1 MIKIFIYDDSEAR
14 RDSLEALIELT
25 DNFQF
30 VGSAGD
36 CTNVENDMK
45 VATPDIVLMD
55 IEMPNVDGID
65 GVKMIKSSF
74 PHIKIIMQTVYDDT
88 ENIFKALQ
96 HGAEG
101 YILKKASINNIIDSI
116 SMVYNGGAFMTPSVA
131 LQVMNYFKK
140 TPIKDEKLESLTV
153 RESEVLKLLSEGLS
167 YKMVA
172 DQLNITY
179 HTVNNHIKHIYEKL
193 HVHSVGEAI
202 AYALTKRV

>member
-88 ENIFKALQ
+88 ENIFKKHFNMERRL
-96 HGAEG
+96 
-101 YILKKASINNIIDSI
+101 YIEKASIN
-116 SMVYNGGAFMTPSVA
+116 
-131 LQVMNYFKK
+131 
-140 TPIKDEKLESLTV
+140 
-153 RESEVLKLLSEGLS
+153 
-167 YKMVA
+167 
-172 DQLNITY
+172 
-179 HTVNNHIKHIYEKL
+179 
-193 HVHSVGEAI
+193 
-202 AYALTKRV
+202 